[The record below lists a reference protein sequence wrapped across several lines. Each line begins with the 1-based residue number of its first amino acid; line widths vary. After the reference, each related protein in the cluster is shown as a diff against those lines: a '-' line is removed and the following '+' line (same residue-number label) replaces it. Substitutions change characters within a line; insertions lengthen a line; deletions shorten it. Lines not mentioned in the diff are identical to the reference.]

1 MLFYQEIFLS
11 VNGESTSAGLPT
23 TFVRLWGCPLKCTY
37 CDQPQPKS
45 QKKRIS
51 VERLVEKIKSF
62 KCPRVCITGGEP
74 LVQDETY
81 IVIYELLNLGFEV
94 SVETNG
100 CVPIEPVLYN
110 RSFKYVMDIKCP
122 SSGVSDQ
129 NVLENLKLLQSK
141 DEVKVVV
148 QDQKDYEY
156 FISVWKKYP
165 TRANITITPV
175 IKKSL
180 RYGYKPT
187 VSKDLI
193 DWLLQDRCWDVRVG
207 YQLHKVMGVQ

>member
-11 VNGESTSAGLPT
+11 VNGESASAGLPT
-23 TFVRLWGCPLKCTY
+23 TFVRLWGCPFRCAY

-51 VERLVEKIKSF
+51 VERLVETVRSM

-81 IVIYELLNLGFEV
+81 SVIYELVGLGFEV
-94 SVETNG
+94 SVETSG
-100 CVPIEPVLYN
+100 CVPIEPAPYN
-110 RSFKYVMDIKCP
+110 RSFRYVMDIKCP
-122 SSGVSDQ
+122 SSGVSDR
-129 NVLENLKLLQSK
+129 NVLGNLALLQAT

-148 QDQKDYEY
+148 RDREDYDY
-156 FISVWKKYP
+156 FINVWRKHP
-165 TRANITITPV
+165 TRAKVTVCPV
-175 IKKSL
+175 MKKSL
-180 RYGYKPT
+180 RYGHKPT